1 MKCGKCLSPNCGYA
15 AHTTGHAHHPT
26 KGLVSFGGW
35 CCGRCQDKDDFS
47 HGPCCEQVKWAHSFA
62 DVNAEVKR
70 RQGLTPAQRLREVR
84 IAMGQEDVVMSDGAR
99 ADGRQRMDV
108 KECHD
113 DDDGFLNQLKR
124 NLRMGLVD
132 DDGDNDAVSHP
143 GDPPMTPIDQNLS
156 DPDGDRALRKLESES
171 PGGNDLLLFSREP
184 MEVEAKVEEGTDSQ
198 RKGHTEVEDAVVKV
212 EEGTDSQRKGLTDLK
227 GRFKGV
233 HS

>member
-1 MKCGKCLSPNCGYA
+1 MKCLSPNCGYA
-15 AHTTGHAHHPT
+15 CHTTGHAHHPT
-26 KGLVSFGGW
+26 KGLVSFLGW
-35 CCGRCQDKDDFS
+35 CCGRCKDKDDFS
-47 HGPCCEQVKWAHSFA
+47 HGPCCEQVAWAHSFA

-113 DDDGFLNQLKR
+113 DDDDDDGFLNQLKR

-132 DDGDNDAVSHP
+132 DDGDNDAVNHP

-156 DPDGDRALRKLESES
+156 DPDGDRALRKWESETL
-171 PGGNDLLLFSREP
+171 GGDDPLLLSREP
-184 MEVEAKVEEGTDSQ
+184 MEVEAEVEEGIDSQ
-198 RKGHTEVEDAVVKV
+198 RDVHTEKALTAK
-212 EEGTDSQRKGLTDLK
+212 GKDSQT
-227 GRFKGV
+227 
-233 HS
+233 